1 MRRINNS
8 IIHQLTEREK
18 VLLSYEFSREYITNF
33 LFEYQNKFNE
43 IYRYFINIY
52 RKIFMKR
59 NTKNLKEEIK
69 KLIEELY
76 SAEQKVLN
84 RYKILLFYIK
94 MDYNNTDISLEFEN
108 EAEEKS
114 FFNNL
119 NKRKLLLEK
128 YKIQYEELDKLKN
141 NINSIYEK
149 IIAKSC
155 LDENK

>member
-1 MRRINNS
+1 MRRNNNR
-8 IIHQLTEREK
+8 IHQLTEKEK
-18 VLLSYEFSREYITNF
+18 VLLSYEFSREYILTF

-59 NTKNLKEEIK
+59 TTKNLKEEISR
-69 KLIEELY
+69 LIEDLN

-84 RYKILLFYIK
+84 RYKIMLLYIK
-94 MDYNNTDISLEFEN
+94 MDFNNNDISLEFEN
-108 EAEEKS
+108 ETEEKN

-128 YKIQYEELDKLKN
+128 YKNQYEELDKLKN

-149 IIAKSC
+149 IISKSC